1 MDGNHEGLNQ
11 FKKGD
16 KGTEVGSLRYT
27 YYQVSSTIVS
37 TTTPLLKDLYQHIT
51 PQYAADW
58 KVIGTLLG
66 LPSGE
71 LKAIEAGYPTDVK
84 WCCNQML
91 EKWLEVDTAASWR
104 KLFTVI
110 ESPAVSYSASDKDK
124 GD

>member
-1 MDGNHEGLNQ
+1 MN
-11 FKKGD
+11 
-16 KGTEVGSLRYT
+16 
-27 YYQVSSTIVS
+27 
-37 TTTPLLKDLYQHIT
+37 TTPLLKDLYQHIT

-58 KVIGTLLG
+58 NVIGTLLG

-71 LKAIEAGYPTDVK
+71 LNAIKAGNPTDVK

-91 EKWLEVDTAASWR
+91 ENWLETDTAASWG

-110 ESPAVSYSASDKDK
+110 ESPAVSCSAPDK

>member
-1 MDGNHEGLNQ
+1 MA
-11 FKKGD
+11 
-16 KGTEVGSLRYT
+16 TESDSLHDQGVAVT
-27 YYQVSSTIVS
+27 LAS
-37 TTTPLLKDLYQHIT
+37 TTAPLLKDLYEYVT

-71 LKAIEAGYPTDVK
+71 LKAIEAGYPTNVK

-91 EKWLEVDTAASWR
+91 EMWLEMDRTASWE

-110 ESPAVSYSASDKDK
+110 ESPAVSSGETIHK